1 MEFDRLRTS
10 LTSMLLAGSITR
22 RIQDSDRVTRTTY
35 GVPCITRG
43 RFRTG
48 DAACQW
54 PPNSSI
60 FFSSSFKVPSYFF
73 SLSPFLW
80 WRWNEVSHPW
90 PENRNFF
97 LPYQSEP
104 KWSPWMMQDRN
115 SCPTRSYLI
124 SPRWLYFFDRW
135 EWLAFFSIR
144 FHLFVSKGRHSHDRP
159 LGQRFLTSESEVCK
173 LD

>member
-60 FFSSSFKVPSYFF
+60 FFSSSFKVQSYFF

-80 WRWNEVSHPW
+80 WRWNESLILGSKIEISFCPTKV
-90 PENRNFF
+90 NRNEAREWCRTATAVRLVRILFHHDGFISLTDENDWLSFQFAFIFSFQKVDILTTVHLVSGF
-97 LPYQSEP
+97 LQVRVKSA
-104 KWSPWMMQDRN
+104 N
-115 SCPTRSYLI
+115 
-124 SPRWLYFFDRW
+124 
-135 EWLAFFSIR
+135 
-144 FHLFVSKGRHSHDRP
+144 
-159 LGQRFLTSESEVCK
+159 
-173 LD
+173 